1 MARKSGRT
9 TSKKPSLDGQR
20 VGSKRSDTRWQAEDG
35 TVWASRFEYAVYKSL
50 KDKGYDV
57 RKTTEQDRMAYTS
70 LVTNGRCRKCGT
82 SDVVTERHYT
92 PDLFV
97 VPRRPIAGINLTQD
111 PQDSGRRG
119 YYLEAK
125 GYLRTERRTL
135 LRAFRKTGPSCD
147 LRLVVQRDYP
157 VGKST
162 LAEWGRR
169 LMKVPVH
176 VWDGGL
182 PEEWK

>member
-1 MARKSGRT
+1 MARKST
-9 TSKKPSLDGQR
+9 KPRKAVIAGKR
-20 VGSKRSDTRWQAEDG
+20 VGTKSRDTRWLAEDG
-35 TVWASRFEYAVYKSL
+35 TIWASRFEYAVYSTL

-57 RKTTEQDRMAYTS
+57 RKTCEQDRMAYAS
-70 LVTNGRCRKCGT
+70 VVANGRCRGCDST
-82 SDVVTERHYT
+82 DVVAERHYT

-97 VPRRPIAGINLTQD
+97 VPKRSRPGSGVED
-111 PQDSGRRG
+111 PTRPGTWG

-125 GYLRTERRTL
+125 GYLRAERRTL

-162 LAEWGRR
+162 LTGWANR
-169 LMKVPVH
+169 LLKVPVT
-176 VWDGGL
+176 VWDGKEL
-182 PEEWK
+182 PEDWR